1 MEPVGILKACTTH
14 VRMKKARMTAIS
26 SDSTYSRVVDFRRGA
41 AAAGGRGSGA
51 GAGARPRAAARSA
64 FLRRFMADLRAGPRQ
79 SSPTFRTARNASC
92 GMSTL
97 PTRFIRRLPSL
108 CFSSSLRLRVMSP
121 P

>member
-1 MEPVGILKACTTH
+1 
-14 VRMKKARMTAIS
+14 MTAIT
-26 SDSTYSRVVDFRRGA
+26 SDSTYSRVVDLRA
-41 AAAGGRGSGA
+41 GA
-51 GAGARPRAAARSA
+51 GAGVSASGPGSGARAGWRPRAAERSP
-64 FLRRFMADLRAGPRQ
+64 FLRRFMADLRARARQ